1 MLDSLSKQDL
11 FKVMGK
17 LELERFFPAYVTKF
31 QALCDHVA
39 DLIAQAMYW
48 CGDCSLTGK
57 NYIDAYRMFKKLT
70 WDYPESTWAKYA
82 RGRLAEAKAR
92 AAAEAAVGGAA
103 AGSAAAEDWVVVGA
117 DTIVSLDRV
126 ILGKPSGPEEAARM
140 LERLSGRIHEVWTG
154 LFLLDQAGA
163 RTIGGALR
171 SIVKF
176 ATLGPDDVAR
186 YVATGEPLDKAG
198 AYAVQGKG
206 AVFVEAIE
214 GSYSNVVGLPLSYLK
229 HLLELLRQPRTE
241 HV

>member
-1 MLDSLSKQDL
+1 MQTNLINPL
-11 FKVMGK
+11 GPK
-17 LELERFFPAYVTKF
+17 LILASRSPRRVELLTLVGARFTTFPVDVDESALPGERPDA
-31 QALCDHVA
+31 HV
-39 DLIAQAMYW
+39 Q
-48 CGDCSLTGK
+48 
-57 NYIDAYRMFKKLT
+57 
-70 WDYPESTWAKYA
+70 
-82 RGRLAEAKAR
+82 RLAEAKAR
-92 AAAEAAVGGAA
+92 AAAEARN
-103 AGSAAAEDWVVVGA
+103 GSVADDLEAVVVGA

-154 LFLLDQAGA
+154 LFLFDQAAGRAVGGA
-163 RTIGGALR
+163 RR

-176 ATLGPDDVAR
+176 APLGPDDVAR

-229 HLLELLRQPRTE
+229 HLLELLVERPAGRA
-241 HV
+241 

>member
-1 MLDSLSKQDL
+1 MQTNLINPL
-11 FKVMGK
+11 GPK
-17 LELERFFPAYVTKF
+17 LILASRSPRRIELLTMVGARFTTLPVDVDESALPGERPDA
-31 QALCDHVA
+31 HV
-39 DLIAQAMYW
+39 Q
-48 CGDCSLTGK
+48 
-57 NYIDAYRMFKKLT
+57 
-70 WDYPESTWAKYA
+70 
-82 RGRLAEAKAR
+82 RLAEAKAR
-92 AAAEAAVGGAA
+92 AAAEAARVA
-103 AGSAAAEDWVVVGA
+103 AGVATEDLVVVGA
-117 DTIVSLDRV
+117 DTIVSLDRA

-154 LFLLDQAGA
+154 LFLLDEDGA
-163 RTIGGALR
+163 RAIGGALR

-229 HLLELLRQPRTE
+229 HLLELLRQPRQE
-241 HV
+241 HA